1 MFLSRLSTDGG
12 KLAFCRR
19 GDKQWTC
26 LESDH
31 IVDIVLC
38 NGVFLA
44 MDRTGGIYQC
54 ELNPNDP
61 KAIPSC
67 NASPFRYEPCKKY
80 FAESD
85 HGKLWVLL
93 QKLDISDDFDFTT
106 YFEIYEFS
114 TETKEWTRVRSLRG
128 KALFLSSQSRCV
140 AVLNWRIHQRQF
152 YLLH

>member
-1 MFLSRLSTDGG
+1 MFLSRL
-12 KLAFCRR
+12 RR